1 MKFRLCFLSICLT
14 ASGLAH
20 SAIEGFEFTDTLGIS
35 KLVKTNTAESTLI
48 NNVGQLGVHV
58 SAGLD
63 RRIRVN
69 ILQNGV
75 AVTNSTGNVI
85 TVNDSQSPFNSEYFG
100 SLLNVSIPSEGS
112 FTVQAQTLSLDG
124 EVVNSETT
132 NIIRDVTPPASDDMS
147 VKYMY
152 GGYVNS
158 MLPAGS
164 WYLSAQMGSYTSTI
178 VEVKNVSDTSGIDN
192 IEMETFTF
200 DAEDNRI
207 PYKSKSLAYTESK
220 LSAEINLSANS
231 TLFPVGN
238 AIDRFQ
244 TRTKIS
250 DKAGNVTYTAYQDVY
265 WDSLRT
271 DTLEAVGVLVPG
283 SSNVIGGL
291 TGFQPY
297 VRDMEVDTNPVTVL
311 YRVADWNFR
320 DDSGSFDNAGGIW
333 ASGANAVYTDRGD
346 GFIYFVDTSPA
357 GAIGISWR
365 NQAHYRNVT
374 GPSLYSVTL
383 SDSARQTPVPRY
395 GQYYYSDTQDWGS
408 WSRRVYNDEL
418 PVQIE
423 RIRLF
428 VNARSYPQIA
438 YHAGHSCSVP
448 TGQDVCD
455 VILSSPWTMTA
466 GGSAYYHSS
475 FTVRSEDQ
483 TLSSNPTYPVGSY
496 NDRYY
501 PSVEETSF
509 NEDTKVLSVR
519 VELTCHTC
527 YQNRIYMDRY
537 ELQDADGNKLNV
549 SRFNSTVNST
559 TFEGQYNLTELPEGT
574 HEVYVYARERHGPDT
589 RKHAVTYVSDKTAP
603 SILMGYDGSTLS
615 DQVTDLRKVTFTVSD
630 SSSINDITV
639 SLRGS
644 RYDIDYQLGYSLIEE
659 TVNSQT
665 YQLELPKLF
674 PTLDENEIYSLSVV
688 AADEFSN
695 TNSILRSFSYK
706 PENLIVMDTIDYLAS
721 QSNTPLYLSNGK
733 PMAIILTERALTL
746 ENSMLATGDQ
756 QGEITNNAS
765 SDFPIRIQTKNGWVE
780 VTPGETKD
788 IVIDLGNGDPLYVEV
803 YPVSDNNNGQADFL
817 FNLPQLSSAY
827 ID

>member
-1 MKFRLCFLSICLT
+1 MKLRLCFLSLCLT
-14 ASGLAH
+14 TSGFAH
-20 SAIEGFEFTDTLGIS
+20 SAIEGFEFTDTSGIS

-48 NNVGQLGVHV
+48 NNVGQLGIHV

-63 RRIRVN
+63 RRIRVS

-75 AVTNSTGNVI
+75 AVTSTTGNVI
-85 TVNDSQSPFNSEYFG
+85 TVNDAYSPFSSEYFG
-100 SLLNVSIPSEGS
+100 SLLSVSIPSEGS
-112 FTVQAQTLSLDG
+112 YTVQAETLSLDG
-124 EVVNSETT
+124 VVVNSEST
-132 NIIRDVTPPASDDMS
+132 NIIRDVTPPASDNMS

-152 GGYVNS
+152 GGHVNS

-178 VEVKNVSDTSGIDN
+178 VEVKNVNDVSGIDS

-220 LSAEINLSANS
+220 LSAEINLSVNS
-231 TLFPVGN
+231 SLFPLGN

-250 DKAGNVTYTAYQDVY
+250 DKAGNVAYTAYQDVY

-291 TGFQPY
+291 AAFEPY

-320 DDSGSFDNAGGIW
+320 DNSGNFNNAGGIW

-365 NQAHYRNVT
+365 NQAHYRNVV
-374 GPSLYSVTL
+374 GPSLYRVTL
-383 SDSARQTPVPRY
+383 SDSAPKTPAPRY

-408 WSRRVYNDEL
+408 WSRRVYNHEL

-428 VNARSYPQIA
+428 VNARTYPQTA
-438 YHAGHSCSVP
+438 YHAGHSCTVP
-448 TGQDVCD
+448 TGQDVCE
-455 VILSSPWTMTA
+455 ITLSSPWKMTA

-475 FTVRSEDQ
+475 FTVRSTDQ

-496 NDRYY
+496 NDKYY
-501 PSVEETSF
+501 PSIEKTAF
-509 NEDTKVLSVR
+509 NEDTKILSVQ
-519 VELTCHTC
+519 VELPCHTC

-537 ELQDADGNKLNV
+537 ELQDANGNKLNV
-549 SRFNSTVNST
+549 GRFNSTVNST
-559 TFEGQYNLTELPEGT
+559 TFEGQYDLTELPEGT

-603 SILMGYDGSTLS
+603 SIIMGYDGGALP
-615 DQVTDLRKVTFTVSD
+615 DQVTDLRKVTFNVSD
-630 SSSINDITV
+630 VSNINDIRV
-639 SLRGS
+639 SLQGS
-644 RYDIDYQLGYSLIEE
+644 RYDIDYQLGYSLLDESA
-659 TVNSQT
+659 NSQT

-674 PTLDENEIYSLSVV
+674 PTLDENEIYSLSVS
-688 AADEFSN
+688 ASDEFNNSN
-695 TNSILRSFSYK
+695 SKITSFSYK
-706 PENLIVMDTIDYLAS
+706 PENLIVMNTIDYLAS
-721 QSNTPLYLSNGK
+721 QSNTPLYLSDGT

-765 SDFPIRIQTKNGWVE
+765 SDFPIRIQTKNGWIE
-780 VTPGETKD
+780 VAPGETKE